1 MCGCSWER
9 SHTIAR
15 ANLTAAA
22 ASHRCPHPVALVLCL
37 NVGVDPPDL
46 IRTSPCARRECWVEP
61 SSMVAPK
68 AIETI
73 GKTLQAQYEAAVL
86 DMCRVV
92 FAYQWARVKASP
104 ATLAK
109 NAPSMGRNS
118 YNKSV
123 DHACWLVRQCDNM
136 LRRREAR
143 TAAATKTA

>member
-73 GKTLQAQYEAAVL
+73 GKTLQAQYERWQPRARYKQLL
-86 DMCRVV
+86 DPTVEV
-92 FAYQWARVKASP
+92 ADFGY
-104 ATLAK
+104 L
-109 NAPSMGRNS
+109 
-118 YNKSV
+118 
-123 DHACWLVRQCDNM
+123 
-136 LRRREAR
+136 
-143 TAAATKTA
+143 